1 MAKEVKNIDIV
12 VVGSGP
18 AGLAAAIYASRA
30 NLSVLV
36 LEDKYIGGQVKTTSV
51 IENYPGFTSISGD
64 ELATKMQ
71 EQAEHAGAIIEE
83 FDTIEKLTLNENE
96 KTVETEDFIYKPRVV
111 ILGTG
116 AGPNLLPIPNES
128 KFSGKGIHYCAVCD
142 GAMYKDGVIAIV
154 GGGNSA
160 QKEALF
166 LSTLASKVYVIR
178 RKGFFHGEKSV
189 IEKVENNEK
198 IEVMYN
204 WDLINVE
211 GENLVEKA
219 IIKNVITGEVKE
231 LKLEAIF
238 GSIGRSP
245 RTELV
250 KGQVDMDA
258 QGYIEVDSRKR
269 TNIEGVYAIG
279 DVTPTHF
286 RQITTAVADGTIAA
300 LDAAEYIEAIK
311 AEENK

>member
-1 MAKEVKNIDIV
+1 MAKEVKDIDIV

-18 AGLAAAIYASRA
+18 AGLAAAIYAARA
-30 NLSVLV
+30 NLSILV
-36 LEDKYIGGQVKTTSV
+36 LEDKYIGGQVKTTSI
-51 IENYPGFTSISGD
+51 IENYPGFTSITGD

-83 FDTIEKLTLNENE
+83 FDTIEKLTLNE
-96 KTVETEDFIYKPRVV
+96 KIVETEDFIYKAKVI

-116 AGPNLLPIPNES
+116 AGPNLLPIPNEA
-128 KFSGKGIHYCAVCD
+128 KFTGKGIHYCAVCD

-204 WDLINVE
+204 WDLVDVE

-250 KGQVDMDA
+250 KGQVNMDA
-258 QGYIEVDSRKR
+258 QGYIEIDSRKR
-269 TNIEGVYAIG
+269 TNVEGVYAIG

-300 LDAAEYIEAIK
+300 LDAAEYIEEMK
-311 AEENK
+311 AKESK

>member
-1 MAKEVKNIDIV
+1 MAKEIKNIDVV

-18 AGLAAAIYASRA
+18 AGLAAAIYAARA

-36 LEDKYIGGQVKTTSV
+36 LEDKYIGGQVKITHV

-83 FDTIEKLTLNENE
+83 FDTIQSISLADDEKI
-96 KTVETEDFIYKPRVV
+96 VETEDFIYKPKVV

-116 AGPNLLPIPNES
+116 AGPKLLPIENEA
-128 KFSGKGIHYCAVCD
+128 KYSGKGIHYCAVCD

-160 QKEALF
+160 QKEALY

-198 IEVMYN
+198 IEVLYN
-204 WDLINVE
+204 WDLVDVA
-211 GENLVEKA
+211 GDHLVDTA
-219 IIKNVITGEVKE
+219 IIKNVLTGEEKE
-231 LKLEAIF
+231 LKLDAIF
-238 GSIGRSP
+238 SSIGRSP

-250 KGQVDMDA
+250 NGQVNMNKA
-258 QGYIEVDSRKR
+258 GYIEVDSRKR
-269 TNIEGVYAIG
+269 TNIKGVYAIG
-279 DVTPTHF
+279 DVTPTEF

-300 LDAAEYIEAIK
+300 LDAAEYIEEGK
-311 AEENK
+311 

>member
-1 MAKEVKNIDIV
+1 MAKEIKDIDV
-12 VVGSGP
+12 VIVGSGP
-18 AGLAAAIYASRA
+18 AGLAAAIYAARA

-36 LEDKYIGGQVKTTSV
+36 LEDKYIGGQVKTTHV
-51 IENYPGFTSISGD
+51 IENYPGFTSITGD

-83 FDTIEKLTLNENE
+83 FDTIQKLDLSDNE
-96 KTVETEDFIYKPRVV
+96 KIVETEDFIYKPRVV

-128 KFSGKGIHYCAVCD
+128 KFTGKGIHYCAVCD
-142 GAMYKDGVIAIV
+142 GAMYKDGVIGIV

-204 WDLINVE
+204 WDLVDVE

-219 IIKNVITGEVKE
+219 IVKNVITGEVKE

-250 KGQVDMDA
+250 TGQVNMDA

-279 DVTPTHF
+279 DVTPTEF
-286 RQITTAVADGTIAA
+286 RQITTAVGDGTIAA

-311 AEENK
+311 AKEN

>member
-18 AGLAAAIYASRA
+18 AGLAAAIYAARA

-36 LEDKYIGGQVKTTSV
+36 LEDKYIGGQVKTTNV

-64 ELATKMQ
+64 ELATRMQ
-71 EQAEHAGAIIEE
+71 EQAENAGAIVEE
-83 FDTIEKLTLNENE
+83 FDTIQKLELSNDEKI
-96 KTVETEDFIYKPRVV
+96 VETEDFIYKPKIV

-116 AGPNLLPIPNES
+116 AGPNLLPIPEEAE
-128 KFSGKGIHYCAVCD
+128 FSGKGIHYCAVCD
-142 GAMYKDGVIAIV
+142 GAMYKDGVIAVV

-160 QKEALF
+160 QKEALY

-204 WDLINVE
+204 WDLIHAQ
-211 GENLVEKA
+211 GENLLEKA
-219 IIKNVITGEVKE
+219 IVKNVLTGETKE

-238 GSIGRSP
+238 SSIGRSP

-250 KGQVDMDA
+250 KGQVEMDK
-258 QGYIEVDSRKR
+258 QGYIIVDSRKR
-269 TNIEGVYAIG
+269 TSVEGVYAIG

-300 LDAAEYIEAIK
+300 LDAAEYIEEKKIQ
-311 AEENK
+311 E

>member
-1 MAKEVKNIDIV
+1 MAKEIKNIDVV

-18 AGLAAAIYASRA
+18 AGLAAAIYAARA

-36 LEDKYIGGQVKTTSV
+36 LEDKYIGGQVKVTHV

-71 EQAEHAGAIIEE
+71 EQAEHAGAVIEE
-83 FDTIEKLTLNENE
+83 FDTIQNISLADDEKI
-96 KTVETEDFIYKPRVV
+96 VETEDFIYKPKVV

-116 AGPNLLPIPNES
+116 AGPKLLPIENEA
-128 KFSGKGIHYCAVCD
+128 KYSGKGIHYCAVCD

-160 QKEALF
+160 QKEALY

-198 IEVMYN
+198 IEVLYN
-204 WDLINVE
+204 WDLVDVA
-211 GENLVEKA
+211 GDHLVDTA
-219 IIKNVITGEVKE
+219 IIKNVLTGEEKE
-231 LKLEAIF
+231 LKLDAIF
-238 GSIGRSP
+238 SSIGRSP

-250 KGQVDMDA
+250 NGQVNMNKA
-258 QGYIEVDSRKR
+258 GYIEVDSRKR
-269 TNIEGVYAIG
+269 TNIKGVYAIG
-279 DVTPTHF
+279 DVTPTEF

-300 LDAAEYIEAIK
+300 LDAAEYIEESK
-311 AEENK
+311 

>member
-1 MAKEVKNIDIV
+1 MTKEIKNIDVII
-12 VVGSGP
+12 VGSGP
-18 AGLAAAIYASRA
+18 AGLAAAIYAARA

-36 LEDKYIGGQVKTTSV
+36 LEDKYIGGQVKITHV

-83 FDTIEKLTLNENE
+83 FDIIQKMDLSDNE
-96 KTVETEDFIYKPRVV
+96 KIVETEDFIYNAKVV

-116 AGPNLLPIPNES
+116 AGPMLLPIENEA
-128 KFSGKGIHYCAVCD
+128 KYSGKGIHYCAVCD
-142 GAMYKDGVIAIV
+142 GAMYKDGIIAIV

-160 QKEALF
+160 QKEALYF
-166 LSTLASKVYVIR
+166 STLASKVYVIR
-178 RKGFFHGEKSV
+178 RKDFFHGEKSV

-198 IEVMYN
+198 IEVLYN
-204 WDLINVE
+204 WDLIDVT
-211 GENLVEKA
+211 GENLVDGA
-219 IIKNVITGEVKE
+219 IIKNVVTGEVKN
-231 LKLEAIF
+231 LKVDAIF
-238 GSIGRSP
+238 SSIGRTP
-245 RTELV
+245 RTEFV
-250 KGQVDMDA
+250 TGQVNMDK

-269 TNIEGVYAIG
+269 TNISGVYAIG

-300 LDAAEYIEAIK
+300 LDAAEYIEESK
-311 AEENK
+311 

>member
-1 MAKEVKNIDIV
+1 MAKEIKNIDVV

-18 AGLAAAIYASRA
+18 AGLAAAIYAARA

-36 LEDKYIGGQVKTTSV
+36 LEDKYIGGQVKVTHV

-71 EQAEHAGAIIEE
+71 EQAEHAGAVIEE
-83 FDTIEKLTLNENE
+83 FDTIQNISLADDEKI
-96 KTVETEDFIYKPRVV
+96 VETEDFIYKPKVV

-116 AGPNLLPIPNES
+116 AGPKLLPIENEA
-128 KFSGKGIHYCAVCD
+128 KYSGKGIHYCAVCD

-160 QKEALF
+160 QKEALY

-198 IEVMYN
+198 IEVLYN
-204 WDLINVE
+204 WDLVDVA
-211 GENLVEKA
+211 GDHLVDTA
-219 IIKNVITGEVKE
+219 IIKNVLTGEEKE
-231 LKLEAIF
+231 LKLDAIF
-238 GSIGRSP
+238 SSIGRSP

-250 KGQVDMDA
+250 NGQVNMNKA
-258 QGYIEVDSRKR
+258 GYIEVDSRKR
-269 TNIEGVYAIG
+269 TNIKGVYAIG
-279 DVTPTHF
+279 DVTPTEF
-286 RQITTAVADGTIAA
+286 RQITTAVADGTIAS
-300 LDAAEYIEAIK
+300 LDAAEYIEESK
-311 AEENK
+311 